1 MGTMTNRKRTKR
13 NTETH
18 SDGRPGY
25 VGQNWSLSR
34 IVTVDT
40 GAAEIPELN
49 VVGRPVPRIDGGM
62 KTSGLQRFGADYYV
76 PGMLHL
82 KTIRSPHPHARVL
95 NIDASAALEKPGVV
109 AVITAANIK
118 GMNRHGLAGP
128 NRPSLIPVGDNVRYI
143 GDPVAL
149 VAAETLELAEEAAL
163 LVKVDYEPLPA
174 VFDPIEALE
183 PTAPSLNYD
192 RDDNIVSTYELERGD
207 VEQALAESDVTIE
220 RTYRVPPQE
229 HVQLEPEAGIA
240 TIDPDGYI
248 TIYAASQDPIY
259 ILRMV
264 SQALAIPQN
273 KIRVKSLASGGSF
286 GVKSHV
292 NVQVHLA
299 LAALVT
305 KRPVKLVWTREESI
319 MAHPHRHPAVLKYR
333 LGANKEG
340 RFTALDVDVVAD
352 SGAYPTSS
360 KWVFNVMCNAVPGPY
375 DFPHIRV
382 QGKVVATNNPIKG
395 TFRGYGDPQGFTP
408 TEMTVDLLAKYLGMD
423 PIELRLLN
431 GHTEKSQPTQ
441 HGVQMDHP
449 VMLRETIQQALE
461 VAGPKPKPSRPE
473 VKVGRGLACV
483 MPSFDVAGGKWGAMA
498 GTAANVEVLPDGNF
512 VVRCGVSEIGV
523 GITTVLAQVAAEE
536 FGVDLK
542 NVEIVFGDSLISP
555 KAGPSVA
562 SRQAYTAGNAVRYAC
577 QKLRQRMIEIAARDL
592 EVEPEQIFPAWG
604 KFVVEGDSSRSM
616 TVPEVAASM
625 YNTGV
630 DREAY
635 HWFRATHAE
644 YGHLYVTALVDLEVD
659 LETGQIELLQVVNSH
674 DTGKALNPLNV
685 RGQLIGGGNQGIGW
699 ALMEDMQEQEGR
711 IRAPSLTEYL
721 TLTSMDIPPTYKV
734 VIIEA
739 PYPTGP
745 YGAKGVGEH
754 GMDSTPGAIMTAI
767 HDATGIMMDE
777 WPVKPE
783 KLWRAIKSQANEQS

>member
-1 MGTMTNRKRTKR
+1 MAKRVAEAASR
-13 NTETH
+13 QP
-18 SDGRPGY
+18 DGRPEY
-25 VGQNWSLSR
+25 VGQDWSPSR
-34 IVTVDT
+34 IVPIDT
-40 GAAEIPELN
+40 GAMEVPELA
-49 VVGRPVPRIDGGM
+49 VIGQPVPRIDGGM

-82 KTIRSPHPHARVL
+82 KTVRSPHAHARVL
-95 NIDASAALEKPGVV
+95 KIDAAEALQMPGVA
-109 AVITAANIK
+109 AVMTAADIK
-118 GMNRHGLAGP
+118 GSNRHGLAAP

-149 VAAETLELAEEAAL
+149 VAAETLELAVEAAGK
-163 LVKVDYEPLPA
+163 VKVDYEPLPA
-174 VFDPIEALE
+174 VFDPAEALQ
-183 PTAPSLNYD
+183 PDAPILNYD
-192 RDDNIVSTYELERGD
+192 RDDNIVSEYDMSRGD
-207 VEQALAESDVTIE
+207 VEQGLAEADLVIE
-220 RTYRVPPQE
+220 RTFHVPTQE

-240 TIDPDGYI
+240 TIDPDGQL

-264 SQALAIPQN
+264 SEALGVPQT
-273 KIRVKSLASGGSF
+273 KIRVRSLASGGSF

-305 KRPVKLVWTREESI
+305 RRPVKLVWTREESI
-319 MAHPHRHPAVLKYR
+319 LAHPKRHPATVHLR
-333 LGANKEG
+333 LGARRDGK
-340 RFTALDVDVVAD
+340 FTALDVDVLAD

-360 KWVFNVMCNAVPGPY
+360 KWVFQVLCNAVPGPY
-375 DFPHIRV
+375 DFPNIRV
-382 QGKVVATNNPIKG
+382 RGQVVATNNPIKG

-408 TEMTVDLLAKYLGMD
+408 TEMSIDFMAAKLGMD
-423 PIELRLLN
+423 PVELRLLN
-431 GHTEKSQPTQ
+431 GHTQASKPTQ
-441 HGVQMDHP
+441 HGVHIDHP
-449 VMLRETIQQALE
+449 VMLGETVRQAFAI
-461 VAGPKPKPSRPE
+461 AGPKPAASRPG
-473 VKVGRGLACV
+473 VKVGRGIATV
-483 MPSFDVAGGKWGAMA
+483 MPSFDVAGGKWGGMA
-498 GTAANVEVLPDGNF
+498 GTAASVEILPDGGL

-536 FGVDLK
+536 IGVEVKD
-542 NVEIVFGDSLISP
+542 VEVIFGDSLISP

-592 EVEPEQIFPAWG
+592 GVAPEEIWHTWG
-604 KFVVEGDSSRSM
+604 KFVVEKDPSRSL
-616 TVPEVAASM
+616 TVKEVGASM
-625 YNTGV
+625 YSTGV

-659 LETGQIELLQVVNSH
+659 EETGQLTVLQVVNSH

-685 RGQLIGGGNQGIGW
+685 RGQLIGGGSQGIGW
-699 ALMEDMQEQEGR
+699 SLMEALQVKEGR
-711 IRAPSLTEYL
+711 ILTPSLTEYL
-721 TLTSMDIPPTYKV
+721 TPTSMDIPDSYKT

-754 GMDSTPGAIMTAI
+754 GMDSVPGAIMNAI
-767 HDATGIMMDE
+767 FDATGIALDE
-777 WPVKPE
+777 WPVTPE
-783 KLWRAIKSQANEQS
+783 KMWAAMKKHKAEAAAIEG